1 MYAGRIER
9 SVAVME
15 HDEQNGMGPELI
27 AQRFV
32 ALSLKKHPKVL
43 STVGLQ
49 YKFFC
54 FLGKVLP
61 IRLQN
66 FIVGKMYIK

>member
-1 MYAGRIER
+1 M
-9 SVAVME
+9 
-15 HDEQNGMGPELI
+15 
-27 AQRFV
+27 
-32 ALSLKKHPKVL
+32 

>member
-1 MYAGRIER
+1 
-9 SVAVME
+9 
-15 HDEQNGMGPELI
+15 MGPEMI
-27 AQRFV
+27 AKRFGE
-32 ALSLKKHPKVL
+32 LSLKKHPKVL

-49 YKFFC
+49 YKFFF